1 MQGTTL
7 QISDYWF
14 CVTIGEILPRVQ
26 RMSSSLHVKEK
37 QFLATN
43 NLLGLVIGR
52 CRLVTWRHLFNYVYR
67 LYFYVWQL
75 TQSTITCDFKITSE
89 RTIVLNAN
97 HYCISNVNYFFNI
110 KFTYFRIRVFFREWR
125 KPRAKQVIF
134 VSLISTILF
143 LYFYLLTY
151 PRLFFREWKKQ
162 WAVHVKHNLQQSLL
176 SNSLLMSGRWPLQE
190 KYVQIL

>member
-7 QISDYWF
+7 QISDYWS
-14 CVTIGEILPRVQ
+14 CVTIGELLPRVQ
-26 RMSSSLHVKEK
+26 RMSNSLHVKEK

-43 NLLGLVIGR
+43 NLLGLVIGH

-67 LYFYVWQL
+67 LHFYVWQL
-75 TQSTITCDFKITSE
+75 TQPTITCDFKITSE

-125 KPRAKQVIF
+125 KLRAKHVIF
-134 VSLISTILF
+134 VSLI
-143 LYFYLLTY
+143 
-151 PRLFFREWKKQ
+151 
-162 WAVHVKHNLQQSLL
+162 
-176 SNSLLMSGRWPLQE
+176 
-190 KYVQIL
+190 